1 MKGTDPY
8 SYPPRG
14 LAREEA
20 ARYIGVSPNKFEEL
34 VASGR
39 MPKPKW
45 VDRRRVWDRYQLDVA
60 FNELTSSVTAEV
72 NRLVEAGA
80 KVNPVI
86 FK

>member
-1 MKGTDPY
+1 MKGNDPY

-60 FNELTSSVTAEV
+60 FGELTSSVTAEL
-72 NRLVEAGA
+72 NRLAEAGA
-80 KVNPVI
+80 KINPLGS
-86 FK
+86 K